1 MTESWLARNIQPI
14 TVVFLLF
21 SYFFFA
27 LLSVFE
33 METRGAYV
41 DLLGQAMI
49 IVITAVFAQHFL
61 TLVAKSSTEFFLT
74 LHSRLRLGLNYSNS
88 SSRAN

>member
-33 METRGAYV
+33 FETRGAYV

-49 IVITAVFAQHFL
+49 IVITAIFAGK
-61 TLVAKSSTEFFLT
+61 TAERIVDIRTNKGATDGT
-74 LHSRLRLGLNYSNS
+74 
-88 SSRAN
+88 

>member
-1 MTESWLARNIQPI
+1 MNESWLARNIQPV

-33 METRGAYV
+33 FETRGAYV

-49 IVITAVFAQHFL
+49 IVITAIFAGK
-61 TLVAKSSTEFFLT
+61 TAERIVDIRTNKGATDGT
-74 LHSRLRLGLNYSNS
+74 
-88 SSRAN
+88 

>member
-1 MTESWLARNIQPI
+1 MNESWLARNIQPI

-33 METRGAYV
+33 LETRGVYV
-41 DLLGQAMI
+41 ELLGQILI
-49 IVITAVFAQHFL
+49 IVITAIFAGK
-61 TLVAKSSTEFFLT
+61 TAEKIVDIRTKKGEKNA
-74 LHSRLRLGLNYSNS
+74 
-88 SSRAN
+88 

>member
-1 MTESWLARNIQPI
+1 MTESWLARNIQPV

-49 IVITAVFAQHFL
+49 IVITAIFAGKTAERIVDIRTHQGAPDG
-61 TLVAKSSTEFFLT
+61 T
-74 LHSRLRLGLNYSNS
+74 
-88 SSRAN
+88 

>member
-1 MTESWLARNIQPI
+1 MNESWLAKNIQPI

-33 METRGAYV
+33 FETRGAYV

-49 IVITAVFAQHFL
+49 IVITAIFAGK
-61 TLVAKSSTEFFLT
+61 TAERIVDIRTNKGATDGT
-74 LHSRLRLGLNYSNS
+74 
-88 SSRAN
+88 

>member
-1 MTESWLARNIQPI
+1 MNESWLAKNIQPI

-49 IVITAVFAQHFL
+49 IVITAIFAGK
-61 TLVAKSSTEFFLT
+61 TAERIVDIRTNKGATD
-74 LHSRLRLGLNYSNS
+74 G
-88 SSRAN
+88 A

>member
-1 MTESWLARNIQPI
+1 MNESWLAKNIQPV

-49 IVITAVFAQHFL
+49 IVITAIFAGK
-61 TLVAKSSTEFFLT
+61 TAERIVDIRTNKGASDGT
-74 LHSRLRLGLNYSNS
+74 
-88 SSRAN
+88 

>member
-49 IVITAVFAQHFL
+49 IVITAVYDA
-61 TLVAKSSTEFFLT
+61 TTAEKIVDIRTNKGTPNGS
-74 LHSRLRLGLNYSNS
+74 
-88 SSRAN
+88 

>member
-1 MTESWLARNIQPI
+1 MTESWLARNIQPV

-49 IVITAVFAQHFL
+49 IVITAVFAGK
-61 TLVAKSSTEFFLT
+61 TAERIVDIRTNKGASDGT
-74 LHSRLRLGLNYSNS
+74 
-88 SSRAN
+88 

>member
-1 MTESWLARNIQPI
+1 MNESWLAKNIQPI

-49 IVITAVFAQHFL
+49 IVITAIFAGK
-61 TLVAKSSTEFFLT
+61 TAERIVDIRTNKGATDGT
-74 LHSRLRLGLNYSNS
+74 
-88 SSRAN
+88 

>member
-1 MTESWLARNIQPI
+1 MNESWLARNIQPV
-14 TVVFLLF
+14 TVAFLLF

-33 METRGAYV
+33 LETRGAYV

-49 IVITAVFAQHFL
+49 IVITAIFAGK
-61 TLVAKSSTEFFLT
+61 TAEKIVDIRTKGT
-74 LHSRLRLGLNYSNS
+74 SNGT
-88 SSRAN
+88 

>member
-1 MTESWLARNIQPI
+1 MVSQNIQPV

-49 IVITAVFAQHFL
+49 IVITAIFAGK
-61 TLVAKSSTEFFLT
+61 TAERIVDIRTNKGAPDGT
-74 LHSRLRLGLNYSNS
+74 
-88 SSRAN
+88 

>member
-1 MTESWLARNIQPI
+1 MNESWLARNIQPV

-33 METRGAYV
+33 LETRGVYV
-41 DLLGQAMI
+41 ELLGQILI
-49 IVITAVFAQHFL
+49 IVITAIFAGK
-61 TLVAKSSTEFFLT
+61 TAEKIVDIRTKKGEKNA
-74 LHSRLRLGLNYSNS
+74 
-88 SSRAN
+88 

>member
-1 MTESWLARNIQPI
+1 MTESWLARNIQPV

-49 IVITAVFAQHFL
+49 IVITAIFAGK
-61 TLVAKSSTEFFLT
+61 TAERIVDIRTNKGATDGT
-74 LHSRLRLGLNYSNS
+74 
-88 SSRAN
+88 

>member
-1 MTESWLARNIQPI
+1 MNESWLAKNIQPV

-49 IVITAVFAQHFL
+49 IVITAIFAGK
-61 TLVAKSSTEFFLT
+61 TAERIVDIRTNKGATDGT
-74 LHSRLRLGLNYSNS
+74 
-88 SSRAN
+88 

>member
-1 MTESWLARNIQPI
+1 MNESWLARNIQPI

-49 IVITAVFAQHFL
+49 IVITAVFAGK
-61 TLVAKSSTEFFLT
+61 TAERIVDIRTNKGAPDGT
-74 LHSRLRLGLNYSNS
+74 
-88 SSRAN
+88 

>member
-1 MTESWLARNIQPI
+1 MTESWLARNIQPV

-33 METRGAYV
+33 LETRGVYV
-41 DLLGQAMI
+41 ELLGQILI
-49 IVITAVFAQHFL
+49 IVITAIFAGKTAEKIVDIRTNKGTQNG
-61 TLVAKSSTEFFLT
+61 T
-74 LHSRLRLGLNYSNS
+74 
-88 SSRAN
+88 